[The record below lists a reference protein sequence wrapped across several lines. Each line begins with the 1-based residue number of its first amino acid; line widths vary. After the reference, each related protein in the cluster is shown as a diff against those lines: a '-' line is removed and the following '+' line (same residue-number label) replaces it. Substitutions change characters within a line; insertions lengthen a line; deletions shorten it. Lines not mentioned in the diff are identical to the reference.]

1 MATKALKSKKRQI
14 REQSADYVDLIPLSD
29 LPELEYRYREIRKQY
44 IDYTEETPLPSAH
57 YHLKA
62 GLVWGVVEGNQT
74 PSVLLIA
81 LEPGYWDLS
90 REDKLDQLAY
100 ELLAGV
106 SGDWPVFAHLQ
117 DDRNS
122 RCYSL
127 FGVDGSDGTHSVDEV
142 PSIELISN
150 FEKLEKDPTFRWS
163 MRVYTR
169 LMDSFNYFHEQVYQ
183 VVKDQVNDKNDI
195 IEEVAKL
202 LFLETFRVH
211 HGDELS
217 FTDHEGK
224 QRRFREVFDYRYVA
238 KHGAKAV
245 RQIQAAFDEL
255 KLHEDYVVT
264 SDGGEKNPIFPEKSH
279 LRLSQPKNYQT
290 LLEAMQNLGPVTDNQ
305 GRRIAGKEQGTLADV
320 AGDLLGRVFD
330 VFLRANF
337 ESKGGLGVYLTP
349 NPVKQAMLEIA
360 MHDIQQDNEVMERL
374 TSGGFR
380 FCDPTCGSFGFGSVA
395 LSHLE
400 NLVEHLGGM
409 SDRRKAKLKQ
419 TLRDSAFTG
428 ADAAPRMVMLA
439 RVNMALQGAPKA
451 KIFYTD
457 NSLTT
462 KAFQPNSFDLI
473 CTNPPFGTPK
483 FSSDKKGKESK
494 ARYEAQMEQV
504 LGGFRPAK
512 KVVDQYVAYY
522 DYMKMNW
529 EDTGDLYLDADGT
542 PKWPG
547 FRTDLRNVATGKKPH
562 FHLFP
567 TTSGLA
573 LGSKPDKKG
582 NWKPVGATI
591 DPAVLFIDRCLQ
603 LLRPGGRLLIVLPD
617 GVLCNS
623 GDRYVRE
630 YIMGVKDGKSGQFV
644 GGKAIVKAVISLPAD
659 TFKLSGTGA
668 KTSILYLQKRH
679 ASPERPEQFL
689 PEPQEDVFMAVAET
703 LGYLVKNNIE
713 DYSAGV
719 PNDLDRIVGAY
730 RRGE

>member
-1 MATKALKSKKRQI
+1 MAIEQTLDQRYQAIRTK
-14 REQSADYVDLIPLSD
+14 YN
-29 LPELEYRYREIRKQY
+29 
-44 IDYTEETPLPSAH
+44 DYTEHTPLSSDH
-57 YHLKA
+57 EFVKA
-62 GLVWGVVEGNQT
+62 GLVWGEDQGNQT

-81 LEPGYWDLS
+81 LEPGHWDYS

-100 ELLAGV
+100 ELLASV
-106 SGDWPVFAHLQ
+106 SGDWPVFSHLQ
-117 DDRNS
+117 DDKNL
-122 RCYSL
+122 RCYSM

-142 PSIELISN
+142 PSIELIRN
-150 FEKLEKDPTFRWS
+150 YEKLEKDPTFRWS
-163 MRVYTR
+163 MRIYTR
-169 LMDSFNYFHEQVYQ
+169 LMHRFDAFHEQVFQ
-183 VVKDQVNDKNDI
+183 TVKDRVNDKNDI

-217 FTDHEGK
+217 FTDQEGK
-224 QRRFREVFDYRYVA
+224 NQRFREVFDHHYVA

-245 RQIQAAFDEL
+245 EQIKAAFEAF
-255 KLHEDYVVT
+255 KAHEDYVVL
-264 SDGGEKNPIFPEKSH
+264 SDDGSRNAIFPSDSH
-279 LRLSQPKNYQT
+279 LRLTQPENYRT
-290 LLEAMQNLGPVTDNQ
+290 LLEAMQDLGPVTDNQ
-305 GRRIAGKEQGTLADV
+305 GRMIAGKEVGTLADV

-360 MHDIQQDNEVMERL
+360 MHDIQQDNAIMERL
-374 TSGGFR
+374 AAGAFR

-395 LSHLE
+395 LSHIE
-400 NLVEHLGGM
+400 SVVDHLGGM
-409 SDRRKAKLKQ
+409 SDAQKKVLKQ
-419 TLRDSAFTG
+419 TLRDTAFTG

-457 NSLTT
+457 NSLTA
-462 KAFQPNSFDLI
+462 KAFKANSFDLI

-483 FSSDKKGKESK
+483 FTSDKKGKESK
-494 ARYEAQMEQV
+494 ERYEAQMEQV
-504 LGGFRPAK
+504 LGGFRPTE
-512 KVVDQYVAYY
+512 KVVDEYVAYY
-522 DYMKMNW
+522 DHLKMKW
-529 EDTGDLYLDADGT
+529 EDTGDLYLDDDDA

-547 FRTDLRNVATGKKPH
+547 YRTDLRNVSTGKKAIYN
-562 FHLFP
+562 LFP

-573 LGSKPDKKG
+573 LGSKPDGKG

-630 YIMGVKDGKSGQFV
+630 YIMGSKDEKTGQFV
-644 GGKAIVKAVISLPAD
+644 GGKAVVKAVLSLPAD

-668 KTSILYLQKRH
+668 KTSVLYLQKRQ
-679 ASPERPEQFL
+679 ASKEHSEQFL
-689 PEPQEDVFMAVAET
+689 PEPQGDVFMAVAET
-703 LGYLVKNNIE
+703 LGYVVKNNIE

-719 PNDLDRIVGAY
+719 PNDLDKIVGAY
-730 RRGE
+730 KRGE

>member
-1 MATKALKSKKRQI
+1 MAT
-14 REQSADYVDLIPLSD
+14 EQTLDQ
-29 LPELEYRYREIRKQY
+29 RYQEIRAKY
-44 IDYTEETPLPSAH
+44 RDYTEHTPLNSD
-57 YHLKA
+57 LDFVKA
-62 GLVWGVVEGNQT
+62 GLTWGEDQGNQT
-74 PSVLLIA
+74 PSVLLVA
-81 LEPGYWDLS
+81 LEPGHWDNS

-100 ELLAGV
+100 EVLASV

-117 DDRNS
+117 DDKNT

-142 PSIELISN
+142 PSVELIRN
-150 FEKLEKDPTFRWS
+150 YEKLERDPTFRWS
-163 MRVYTR
+163 MRIYTK

-183 VVKDQVNDKNDI
+183 IVKDQVSDKNDI

-211 HGDELS
+211 HGEELT

-224 QRRFREVFDYRYVA
+224 KQRFREVFDYRYVA
-238 KHGAKAV
+238 KHGVKAV
-245 RQIQAAFDEL
+245 HQIQAAFDEL

-264 SDGGEKNPIFPEKSH
+264 TDDGVKNPIFPVKSH
-279 LRLSQPKNYQT
+279 LRLAQPKNYET

-305 GRRIAGKEQGTLADV
+305 GRMIASKEVGTLADV

-360 MHDIQQDNEVMERL
+360 MHDIQQDNADMERL
-374 TSGGFR
+374 TAGSFR

-395 LSHLE
+395 LSHIE
-400 NLVEHLGGM
+400 SVVDHLGGM
-409 SDRRKAKLKQ
+409 SDAQKKNLKQ
-419 TLRDSAFTG
+419 TLRDTAFTG

-462 KAFQPNSFDLI
+462 TAFKPNSFDLI

-483 FSSDKKGKESK
+483 FTSDKKGKESK
-494 ARYEAQMEQV
+494 ERYEAQMEQV
-504 LGGFRPAK
+504 LGGFRATE
-512 KVVDQYVAYY
+512 KVVDEYVAYY
-522 DYMKMNW
+522 DHLKMKW
-529 EDTGDLYLDADGT
+529 EDTGDLYLDEDGS

-547 FRTDLRNVATGKKPH
+547 YRTDLRNVSTGKKAVYN
-562 FHLFP
+562 LFP

-573 LGSKPDKKG
+573 LGSKPDGKG

-623 GDRYVRE
+623 GERYVRE
-630 YIMGVKDGKSGQFV
+630 YIMGSKDEKTGQFV
-644 GGKAIVKAVISLPAD
+644 GGKAIMKAVLSLPAD

-668 KTSILYLQKRH
+668 KTSVLYLQKRH
-679 ASPERPEQFL
+679 ASKEHPEQFL
-689 PEPQEDVFMAVAET
+689 PEPQGDVFMAVADT
-703 LGYLVKNNIE
+703 LGYVVKNNIE

-719 PNDLDRIVGAY
+719 PNDLDKIVGAY
-730 RRGE
+730 KRGE

>member
-1 MATKALKSKKRQI
+1 MTTEPTLDPRYQQI
-14 REQSADYVDLIPLSD
+14 RKH
-29 LPELEYRYREIRKQY
+29 YREL
-44 IDYTEETPLPSAH
+44 TEHTPLNADQAF
-57 YHLKA
+57 LKA
-62 GLVWGVVEGNQT
+62 GLVWGIHEGKQT
-74 PSVLLIA
+74 PGVLLVA
-81 LEPGYWDLS
+81 LDPGHWETS
-90 REDKLDQLAY
+90 RDDKLELLAY
-100 ELLAGV
+100 ELLASV
-106 SGDWPVFAHLQ
+106 EGDWPVFAHLQ
-117 DDRNS
+117 DDKNT

-127 FGVDGSDGTHSVDEV
+127 FGKAGTHSVDAIPGLQYLSQHSRLGE
-142 PSIELISN
+142 
-150 FEKLEKDPTFRWS
+150 DPTFKWS
-163 MRVYTR
+163 MDVYTR
-169 LMDSFNYFHEQVYQ
+169 LMHRFDAFHEQVYHN
-183 VVKDQVNDKNDI
+183 VKDRVNDKNDI

-211 HGDELS
+211 HGEELT

-224 QRRFREVFDYRYVA
+224 TRRFHDVFHYQYVA
-238 KHGAKAV
+238 KQGAKAV
-245 RQIQAAFDEL
+245 EQIKAAFEAFKAHD
-255 KLHEDYVVT
+255 DYVVVT
-264 SDGGEKNPIFPEKSH
+264 DDGSRNAIFPADSH
-279 LRLSQPKNYQT
+279 LRLTQPKNYET

-305 GRRIAGKEQGTLADV
+305 GREVKAAGTLADV

-360 MHDIQQDNEVMERL
+360 LHDLQQDNAAMERL
-374 TSGGFR
+374 TAGAFR

-395 LSHLE
+395 LSHIE
-400 NLVEHLGGM
+400 SLVDHLGGIG
-409 SDRRKAKLKQ
+409 DTQKATLKQ
-419 TLRDSAFTG
+419 TLRDTAFTG

-457 NSLTT
+457 NSLTSQAF
-462 KAFQPNSFDLI
+462 KANSFDLI

-494 ARYEAQMEQV
+494 DRYEAQMEQV
-504 LGGFRPAK
+504 LGGFRPAE
-512 KVVDQYVAYY
+512 KVADSYNAYY
-522 DYMKMNW
+522 DYLKMKW
-529 EDTGDLYLDADGT
+529 EDTGDLTLNADGT
-542 PKWPG
+542 PVWPG
-547 FRTDLRNVATGKKPH
+547 YRTDLRNVGTPKKPQYR
-562 FHLFP
+562 LFP
-567 TTSGLA
+567 SPSGLA
-573 LGSKPDKKG
+573 LGSKPDGKG

-630 YIMGVKDGKSGQFV
+630 YIMGRKDEKTGQFV

-668 KTSILYLQKRH
+668 KTSVLYLQKRL
-679 ASPERPEQFL
+679 ASPDNPEQFL
-689 PEPQEDVFMAVAET
+689 PEPQGDVFMAVAET
-703 LGYLVKNNIE
+703 LGYVVKNNIE
-713 DYSAGV
+713 DYSSGV
-719 PNDLDRIVGAY
+719 PNDLDKIVGAY

>member
-1 MATKALKSKKRQI
+1 MAT
-14 REQSADYVDLIPLSD
+14 EQTLDQ
-29 LPELEYRYREIRKQY
+29 RYQEIRAKY
-44 IDYTEETPLPSAH
+44 RDYTEHTPLNSD
-57 YHLKA
+57 LDFVKA
-62 GLVWGVVEGNQT
+62 GLTWGEDQGNQT
-74 PSVLLIA
+74 PSVLLVA
-81 LEPGYWDLS
+81 LEPGHWDNS

-100 ELLAGV
+100 ELLASV

-117 DDRNS
+117 DDKNT

-142 PSIELISN
+142 PSVELIRN
-150 FEKLEKDPTFRWS
+150 YEKLERDPTFRWS
-163 MRVYTR
+163 MRIYTK

-183 VVKDQVNDKNDI
+183 IVKDQVSDKNDI

-211 HGDELS
+211 HGEELT

-224 QRRFREVFDYRYVA
+224 KQRFREVFDYRYVA
-238 KHGAKAV
+238 KHGVKAV
-245 RQIQAAFDEL
+245 HQIQAAFDEL

-264 SDGGEKNPIFPEKSH
+264 TDDGVKNPIFPVKSH
-279 LRLSQPKNYQT
+279 LRLAQPKNYET

-305 GRRIAGKEQGTLADV
+305 GRMIASKEVGTLADV

-360 MHDIQQDNEVMERL
+360 MHDIQQDNADMERL
-374 TSGGFR
+374 TAGSFR

-395 LSHLE
+395 LSHIE
-400 NLVEHLGGM
+400 SVVDHLGGM
-409 SDRRKAKLKQ
+409 SDAQKKNLKQ
-419 TLRDSAFTG
+419 TLRDTAFTG

-462 KAFQPNSFDLI
+462 TAFKPNSFDLI

-483 FSSDKKGKESK
+483 FTSDKKGKESK
-494 ARYEAQMEQV
+494 ERYEAQMEQV
-504 LGGFRPAK
+504 LGGFRATE
-512 KVVDQYVAYY
+512 KVVDEYVAYY
-522 DYMKMNW
+522 DHLKMKW
-529 EDTGDLYLDADGT
+529 EDTGDLYLDEDGS

-547 FRTDLRNVATGKKPH
+547 YRTDLRNVSTGKKAVYN
-562 FHLFP
+562 LFP

-573 LGSKPDKKG
+573 LGSKPDGKG

-623 GDRYVRE
+623 GERYVRE
-630 YIMGVKDGKSGQFV
+630 YIMGSKDEKTGQFV
-644 GGKAIVKAVISLPAD
+644 GGKAIMKAVLSLPAD

-668 KTSILYLQKRH
+668 KTSVLYLQKRH
-679 ASPERPEQFL
+679 ASKEHPEQFL
-689 PEPQEDVFMAVAET
+689 PEPQGDVFMAVADT
-703 LGYLVKNNIE
+703 LGYVVKNNIE

-719 PNDLDRIVGAY
+719 PNDLDKIVGAY
-730 RRGE
+730 KRGE

>member
-1 MATKALKSKKRQI
+1 MAT
-14 REQSADYVDLIPLSD
+14 EQTLDQ
-29 LPELEYRYREIRKQY
+29 RYQEIRAKY
-44 IDYTEETPLPSAH
+44 RDYTEHTPLNSD
-57 YHLKA
+57 LDFVKA
-62 GLVWGVVEGNQT
+62 GLTWGEDQGNQT
-74 PSVLLIA
+74 PSVLLVA
-81 LEPGYWDLS
+81 LEPGHWDNS

-100 ELLAGV
+100 ELLASV

-117 DDRNS
+117 DDKNT

-142 PSIELISN
+142 PSVELIRN
-150 FEKLEKDPTFRWS
+150 YEKLERDPTFRWS
-163 MRVYTR
+163 MRIYTK
-169 LMDSFNYFHEQVYQ
+169 LMDSFNYFHEHVYQ
-183 VVKDQVNDKNDI
+183 IVKDQVSDKNDI

-211 HGDELS
+211 HGEELT

-224 QRRFREVFDYRYVA
+224 KQRFREVFDYRYVA
-238 KHGAKAV
+238 KHGVKAV
-245 RQIQAAFDEL
+245 HQIQAAFDEL

-264 SDGGEKNPIFPEKSH
+264 TDDGVKNPIFPVKSH
-279 LRLSQPKNYQT
+279 LRLAQPKNYET

-305 GRRIAGKEQGTLADV
+305 GRMIASKEVGTLADV

-360 MHDIQQDNEVMERL
+360 MHDIQQDNADMERL
-374 TSGGFR
+374 TAGSFR

-395 LSHLE
+395 LSHIE
-400 NLVEHLGGM
+400 SVVDHLGGM
-409 SDRRKAKLKQ
+409 SDAQKKNLKQ
-419 TLRDSAFTG
+419 TLRDTAFTG

-462 KAFQPNSFDLI
+462 TAFKPNSFDLI

-483 FSSDKKGKESK
+483 FTSDKKGKESK
-494 ARYEAQMEQV
+494 ERYEAQMEQV
-504 LGGFRPAK
+504 LGGFRATE
-512 KVVDQYVAYY
+512 KVVDEYVAYY
-522 DYMKMNW
+522 DHLKMKW
-529 EDTGDLYLDADGT
+529 EDTGDLYLDEDGS

-547 FRTDLRNVATGKKPH
+547 YRTDLRNVSTGKKAVYN
-562 FHLFP
+562 LFP

-573 LGSKPDKKG
+573 LGSKPDGKG

-623 GDRYVRE
+623 GERYVRE
-630 YIMGVKDGKSGQFV
+630 YIMGSKDEKTGQFV
-644 GGKAIVKAVISLPAD
+644 GGKAIMKAVLSLPAD

-668 KTSILYLQKRH
+668 KTSVLYLQKRH
-679 ASPERPEQFL
+679 ASKEHPEQFL
-689 PEPQEDVFMAVAET
+689 PEPQGDVFMAVADT
-703 LGYLVKNNIE
+703 LGYVVKNNIE

-719 PNDLDRIVGAY
+719 PNDLDKIVGAY
-730 RRGE
+730 KRGE

>member
-1 MATKALKSKKRQI
+1 METEKTLEQRYQAI
-14 REQSADYVDLIPLSD
+14 RAK
-29 LPELEYRYREIRKQY
+29 YR
-44 IDYTEETPLPSAH
+44 DYTEHTPLNSDH
-57 YHLKA
+57 DFVKA
-62 GLVWGVVEGNQT
+62 GLIWGEDQGNQT

-81 LEPGYWDLS
+81 LEPGHWDYS

-100 ELLAGV
+100 ELLASV

-117 DDRNS
+117 DDKNT

-142 PSIELISN
+142 PSIELIRN
-150 FEKLEKDPTFRWS
+150 YEKLEKDPTFRWS
-163 MRVYTR
+163 IRIYTR
-169 LMDSFNYFHEQVYQ
+169 LMHRFDAFHEQVFQ
-183 VVKDQVNDKNDI
+183 TVKDRVNDKNDI

-211 HGDELS
+211 HGNELS

-224 QRRFREVFDYRYVA
+224 IQRFREIFDHRYVA

-245 RQIQAAFDEL
+245 EQIKAAFEAF
-255 KLHEDYVVT
+255 KAHEDYVVV
-264 SDGGEKNPIFPEKSH
+264 SDDGARNAIFPSDSH
-279 LRLSQPKNYQT
+279 LRLTQPENYRT
-290 LLEAMQNLGPVTDNQ
+290 LLEAMQDLGPVTDNQ
-305 GRRIAGKEQGTLADV
+305 GRMIAGKEAGTLADV

-360 MHDIQQDNEVMERL
+360 MHDIQQDNAAMERL
-374 TSGGFR
+374 TAGAFR

-395 LSHLE
+395 LSHME
-400 NLVEHLGGM
+400 SVIDHLGGM
-409 SDRRKAKLKQ
+409 SDAQKKALKQ
-419 TLRDSAFTG
+419 TLRDTAFTG

-462 KAFQPNSFDLI
+462 EAFKPNSFDLI

-483 FSSDKKGKESK
+483 FSNDKKGQDSK
-494 ARYEAQMEQV
+494 ALYSKNMDKILE
-504 LGGFRPAK
+504 
-512 KVVDQYVAYY
+512 
-522 DYMKMNW
+522 DY
-529 EDTGDLYLDADGT
+529 
-542 PKWPG
+542 
-547 FRTDLRNVATGKKPH
+547 RTDLRNVSTGKTEKFSLYPSV
-562 FHLFP
+562 
-567 TTSGLA
+567 SGLA
-573 LGSKPDKKG
+573 LGSSPNKKG
-582 NWKPVGATI
+582 EWTPVKGGSI

-630 YIMGVKDGKSGQFV
+630 YIMGSKDEKTGQFV
-644 GGKAIVKAVISLPAD
+644 GGKAIVKAVLSLPAD

-668 KTSILYLQKRH
+668 KTSVLYLQKRH
-679 ASPERPEQFL
+679 ASKEHPEQFL
-689 PEPQEDVFMAVAET
+689 PEPQGDVFMAVAET
-703 LGYLVKNNIE
+703 LGYVVKNNIE

-719 PNDLDRIVGAY
+719 PNDLDKIVGAY
-730 RRGE
+730 KRGE

>member
-1 MATKALKSKKRQI
+1 METEKTLEQRYQAI
-14 REQSADYVDLIPLSD
+14 RAK
-29 LPELEYRYREIRKQY
+29 YR
-44 IDYTEETPLPSAH
+44 DYTEHTPLSSDH
-57 YHLKA
+57 DFVKA
-62 GLVWGVVEGNQT
+62 GLIWGEDQGNQT

-81 LEPGYWDLS
+81 LEPGHWDYS

-100 ELLAGV
+100 ELLASV

-117 DDRNS
+117 DDKNT

-142 PSIELISN
+142 PSIELIRN
-150 FEKLEKDPTFRWS
+150 YEKLEKDPTFRWS
-163 MRVYTR
+163 MRIYTR
-169 LMDSFNYFHEQVYQ
+169 LMHRFDAFHEQVFQ
-183 VVKDQVNDKNDI
+183 TVKDRVNDKNDI

-224 QRRFREVFDYRYVA
+224 TQRFREVFDHRYVA

-245 RQIQAAFDEL
+245 EQIKAAFEAF
-255 KLHEDYVVT
+255 KAHEDYIVV
-264 SDGGEKNPIFPEKSH
+264 SDDGARNAIFPNDSH
-279 LRLSQPKNYQT
+279 LRLTQPENYRT
-290 LLEAMQNLGPVTDNQ
+290 LLEAMQDLGPVTDNQ
-305 GRRIAGKEQGTLADV
+305 GRMIASKEVGTLADV

-360 MHDIQQDNEVMERL
+360 MHDIQQDNAAMERL
-374 TSGGFR
+374 TAGAFR

-395 LSHLE
+395 LSHME
-400 NLVEHLGGM
+400 SVIDHLGGM
-409 SDRRKAKLKQ
+409 SDAQKKALKQ
-419 TLRDSAFTG
+419 TLRDTAFTG

-451 KIFYTD
+451 KIFYTE

-462 KAFQPNSFDLI
+462 KAFKPNSFDLI

-483 FSSDKKGKESK
+483 FSSDKKGQDSK
-494 ARYEAQMEQV
+494 AIYSKNMDKILE
-504 LGGFRPAK
+504 
-512 KVVDQYVAYY
+512 
-522 DYMKMNW
+522 DY
-529 EDTGDLYLDADGT
+529 
-542 PKWPG
+542 
-547 FRTDLRNVATGKKPH
+547 RTDLRNVSTGKKEK
-562 FHLFP
+562 FSLFP
-567 TTSGLA
+567 SVSGLA
-573 LGSKPDKKG
+573 LGSSPNNKG
-582 NWKPVGATI
+582 EWTPVKGGSI

-603 LLRPGGRLLIVLPD
+603 LLRPGGSLLIVLPD

-630 YIMGVKDGKSGQFV
+630 YIMGTKDEKTGQFV
-644 GGKAIVKAVISLPAD
+644 GGKAIVKAVLSLPAEA
-659 TFKLSGTGA
+659 FKLSGANA
-668 KTSILYLQKRH
+668 KTSVLYLQKRH
-679 ASPERPEQFL
+679 ASKEHPEQFL
-689 PEPQEDVFMAVAET
+689 PEPQGDVFMAVAET
-703 LGYLVKNNIE
+703 LGYVVKNNIE

-719 PNDLDRIVGAY
+719 PNDLDKIVGAY
-730 RRGE
+730 KRG